1 SLGNDESQ
9 RFYATKAKYYIA
21 EGQRLFKD
29 RQQPHLQSFYSKSAE
44 IFPRLC
50 VNMQRLLDAM
60 LVLFEMRKNE
70 DLQFTQVVDQTFIT
84 KAKFYIEKH
93 LIFNKHANGDIVS
106 YVSLETCHI
115 TANLFDNYLFKS
127 TLNLFNLEHSVNQPS
142 MPSTQFR
149 TLVAEKP
156 SIEKRILQLPY
167 QFFLRSD
174 LKQPTTNENGKRI
187 NAPFHHVD
195 NNLLNNIMNKLVDQ
209 KLLSIGYY
217 ISRPRAQQTQ
227 SFIKNPIP
235 IEPSEKEQFLQ
246 HLEEYK
252 INADEYQNLLS
263 RSNLPNNCT
272 LLQEAKQLL
281 TTRVEHRDDC
291 TKYGL
296 ISIVNV
302 NNEHASDGTIA
313 LNFGNIA
320 NTTDRS
326 LFVEMPAV
334 VTTNNKSHETDQL
347 VDINNTD
354 NVLLNKNDEVVTQL
368 LENDLDMAQVE
379 QNQATEFIEINDKT
393 PDAQPKDCDHN
404 REGVDCQPIQSINQ
418 IESETAGTTP
428 PNNHPPDVKA
438 CVRAILQYPSII
450 LSSSDIALATP
461 HYSAVAR
468 QRSIQLMINK
478 KLLHEDYYFVR
489 KLSKSVKVMKGFA
502 KRVPQVNDEQS
513 RFDFITALNDFG
525 ITWELFKSFFDLTKD
540 GFHTT
545 TQLLLNQTA
554 EVLLDSEDYRSYVN
568 YDKRAIFRPIE
579 NATIEQDE
587 LEYGDNVTDAFY
599 FGGECVYSQRIFLS
613 FSTALVTM
621 KASFHGFVKYFNS
634 IFINKTTFPE
644 KKLDEKNFQINW
656 IIYCVLKLLLQWSS
670 EEVIE
675 IPYSLYDK
683 DQANVFFSRHKS
695 QLYSAFVKYW
705 SNKAVH
711 KTSNCTTSC
720 IDILIVDGHQKTA
733 RTTCKFN
740 NCYDNTIEELG
751 PVLVGCPK
759 SVSKHSGAYTSTIA
773 FMNTIYSQSF
783 LEINSNGLCEK
794 HLEIV
799 ANRGIHVMEFD
810 ASDDVTDETCNVK
823 RNELSDDQTRSTT
836 YGFLVSFYSCGIVA
850 GFDESIRSESPRRVL
865 KHLIRIVTGCP
876 QTTMICEPA
885 HDRTCAEQ
893 SNTFVIVSIPKNS
906 CK

>member
-1 SLGNDESQ
+1 MGKILYTFVDSLGNDESQ

-60 LVLFEMRKNE
+60 LVLFEMRKNK
-70 DLQFTQVVDQTFIT
+70 DLQFTQIVDQTFVT

-93 LIFNKHANGDIVS
+93 LIFNKHPNGDIVS

-115 TANLFDNYLFKS
+115 TANLFDNYLFKT

-195 NNLLNNIMNKLVDQ
+195 NNLLNNIMNKLADQ

-217 ISRPRAQQTQ
+217 ISRPRAQQTR

-272 LLQEAKQLL
+272 LLPEAKQLL
-281 TTRVEHRDDC
+281 ATRVEHRDDC

-354 NVLLNKNDEVVTQL
+354 NVLLNKNDEVVTRISEKDIVLNSDHDLNILSHNHREL
-368 LENDLDMAQVE
+368 LEIDLNMAQVE

-418 IESETAGTTP
+418 IESETAGTIP
-428 PNNHPPDVKA
+428 SNNHPPDVKP

-450 LSSSDIALATP
+450 LSSSDIALATR
-461 HYSAVAR
+461 HYSAIAR

-489 KLSKSVKVMKGFA
+489 KLSKSVKVTKGFA

-513 RFDFITALNDFG
+513 RFDFITALNEFG
-525 ITWELFKSFFDLTKD
+525 ITWVLFKSFFDLTKD

-554 EVLLDSEDYRSYVN
+554 EILLDSEDYRSYVN

-587 LEYGDNVTDAFY
+587 LEYGDNVT
-599 FGGECVYSQRIFLS
+599 G
-613 FSTALVTM
+613 
-621 KASFHGFVKYFNS
+621 
-634 IFINKTTFPE
+634 
-644 KKLDEKNFQINW
+644 
-656 IIYCVLKLLLQWSS
+656 
-670 EEVIE
+670 IE
-675 IPYSLYDK
+675 PFESVAK
-683 DQANVFFSRHKS
+683 ESGKRKKS
-695 QLYSAFVKYW
+695 QA
-705 SNKAVH
+705 A
-711 KTSNCTTSC
+711 
-720 IDILIVDGHQKTA
+720 
-733 RTTCKFN
+733 
-740 NCYDNTIEELG
+740 
-751 PVLVGCPK
+751 
-759 SVSKHSGAYTSTIA
+759 
-773 FMNTIYSQSF
+773 SQS
-783 LEINSNGLCEK
+783 
-794 HLEIV
+794 
-799 ANRGIHVMEFD
+799 
-810 ASDDVTDETCNVK
+810 K
-823 RNELSDDQTRSTT
+823 RKKS
-836 YGFLVSFYSCGIVA
+836 
-850 GFDESIRSESPRRVL
+850 
-865 KHLIRIVTGCP
+865 
-876 QTTMICEPA
+876 
-885 HDRTCAEQ
+885 
-893 SNTFVIVSIPKNS
+893 
-906 CK
+906 

>member
-1 SLGNDESQ
+1 MGKILYTFVDSLGNDESQ

-70 DLQFTQVVDQTFIT
+70 DLQFTQVVDQTFVT

-127 TLNLFNLEHSVNQPS
+127 TLNLFNLERSVNQPS

-272 LLQEAKQLL
+272 LLPEAKQLL

-334 VTTNNKSHETDQL
+334 LTTNNKSHETDQL

-428 PNNHPPDVKA
+428 SNNHPPDVKA

-450 LSSSDIALATP
+450 LSSSDIALATR

-587 LEYGDNVTDAFY
+587 LEYGDNVTGIEPFESVAKES
-599 FGGECVYSQRIFLS
+599 GKR
-613 FSTALVTM
+613 
-621 KASFHGFVKYFNS
+621 
-634 IFINKTTFPE
+634 
-644 KKLDEKNFQINW
+644 KN
-656 IIYCVLKLLLQWSS
+656 LKLLVNPK
-670 EEVIE
+670 EKKAE
-675 IPYSLYDK
+675 
-683 DQANVFFSRHKS
+683 
-695 QLYSAFVKYW
+695 QL
-705 SNKAVH
+705 
-711 KTSNCTTSC
+711 
-720 IDILIVDGHQKTA
+720 DIL
-733 RTTCKFN
+733 
-740 NCYDNTIEELG
+740 YL
-751 PVLVGCPK
+751 L
-759 SVSKHSGAYTSTIA
+759 
-773 FMNTIYSQSF
+773 
-783 LEINSNGLCEK
+783 L
-794 HLEIV
+794 
-799 ANRGIHVMEFD
+799 
-810 ASDDVTDETCNVK
+810 
-823 RNELSDDQTRSTT
+823 
-836 YGFLVSFYSCGIVA
+836 
-850 GFDESIRSESPRRVL
+850 
-865 KHLIRIVTGCP
+865 
-876 QTTMICEPA
+876 
-885 HDRTCAEQ
+885 
-893 SNTFVIVSIPKNS
+893 
-906 CK
+906 

>member
-1 SLGNDESQ
+1 MGKILYTFVDSLGNDESQ

-70 DLQFTQVVDQTFIT
+70 DLQFTQVVDQTFVT

-272 LLQEAKQLL
+272 LLPEAKQLL

-428 PNNHPPDVKA
+428 SNNHPPDVKA

-450 LSSSDIALATP
+450 LSSSDIALATR

-683 DQANVFFSRHKS
+683 DQANAFFSRHKS

-705 SNKAVH
+705 SNKAMH

-720 IDILIVDGHQKTA
+720 TDILIVDGHQKTA

-865 KHLIRIVTGCP
+865 RHLIRIEFISFGRLT
-876 QTTMICEPA
+876 QLI
-885 HDRTCAEQ
+885 
-893 SNTFVIVSIPKNS
+893 SI
-906 CK
+906 

>member
-1 SLGNDESQ
+1 MGKILYTFVDSLGNDESQ

-70 DLQFTQVVDQTFIT
+70 DLQFIQVVDQTFVT

-272 LLQEAKQLL
+272 LLPEAKQLL

-313 LNFGNIA
+313 LTFGNIA

-354 NVLLNKNDEVVTQL
+354 NVLLNKNDEVVTH
-368 LENDLDMAQVE
+368 
-379 QNQATEFIEINDKT
+379 
-393 PDAQPKDCDHN
+393 CDHN
-404 REGVDCQPIQSINQ
+404 REGVACQPMQSINQ

-428 PNNHPPDVKA
+428 SNNHPPDVKA
-438 CVRAILQYPSII
+438 CVRAIFQYPSII
-450 LSSSDIALATP
+450 LSSSDIALATR

-587 LEYGDNVTDAFY
+587 LEYGDNVT
-599 FGGECVYSQRIFLS
+599 G
-613 FSTALVTM
+613 
-621 KASFHGFVKYFNS
+621 
-634 IFINKTTFPE
+634 
-644 KKLDEKNFQINW
+644 
-656 IIYCVLKLLLQWSS
+656 
-670 EEVIE
+670 IE
-675 IPYSLYDK
+675 PFESVAK
-683 DQANVFFSRHKS
+683 ESGKRKKS
-695 QLYSAFVKYW
+695 QA
-705 SNKAVH
+705 A
-711 KTSNCTTSC
+711 
-720 IDILIVDGHQKTA
+720 
-733 RTTCKFN
+733 
-740 NCYDNTIEELG
+740 
-751 PVLVGCPK
+751 
-759 SVSKHSGAYTSTIA
+759 
-773 FMNTIYSQSF
+773 SQS
-783 LEINSNGLCEK
+783 
-794 HLEIV
+794 
-799 ANRGIHVMEFD
+799 
-810 ASDDVTDETCNVK
+810 K
-823 RNELSDDQTRSTT
+823 RKKS
-836 YGFLVSFYSCGIVA
+836 
-850 GFDESIRSESPRRVL
+850 
-865 KHLIRIVTGCP
+865 
-876 QTTMICEPA
+876 
-885 HDRTCAEQ
+885 
-893 SNTFVIVSIPKNS
+893 
-906 CK
+906 